1 MALLVVAAGCAIPAE
16 ALAVPPRR
24 LARWGVV
31 PPAGAP
37 GAAPPAAVPAPV
49 VVGPVLRPRR
59 RALLQSG
66 TPAAAGAPSVAG
78 RQPAPAKTPSPAKT
92 PTPAATPP
100 AATAATSGK
109 TTPQQVPNR
118 RPALAPTPAGQP
130 AMAGAAAAQLKL
142 PASTTAESTA
152 FTPEWYAKYPQAW
165 RPTQSPTD
173 WWRAADVA
181 TVTAWLA
188 QPVTAAGNAATDSAA
203 VTAAGGVG
211 DDGLHSVLV
220 LPAGHDNQT
229 AATVADS
236 DWLPLGVFAVTPPEN
251 AKLHTYQQ
259 LAVDRKGVIK
269 GNFYDAIS
277 GTNQPIEGTVDR
289 TTLMASWTVGT
300 NGSRFTAP
308 MRAFTSE
315 PRTVSVA
322 SDGQSQSLAMMPM
335 QRP

>member
-1 MALLVVAAGCAIPAE
+1 MALLVVAASCAVPAE

-31 PPAGAP
+31 PPPGAP
-37 GAAPPAAVPAPV
+37 GVAPPAAVPAPV
-49 VVGPVLRPRR
+49 VVGPILRPRR

-78 RQPAPAKTPSPAKT
+78 RQPAPAKA
-92 PTPAATPP
+92 PTPATAPP
-100 AATAATSGK
+100 AATAAKAGK
-109 TTPQQVPNR
+109 TALQQVPDR

-130 AMAGAAAAQLKL
+130 AVAGAAAAQLTPPTSKTL
-142 PASTTAESTA
+142 DSTA

-188 QPVTAAGNAATDSAA
+188 QPVNAAGNAAIDSTA
-203 VTAAGGVG
+203 VTTAGAVG

-220 LPAGHDNQT
+220 LPAGHDNQ
-229 AATVADS
+229 AAPAAADS
-236 DWLPLGVFAVTPPEN
+236 DWLPLGVFAVAPPEN
-251 AKLHTYQQ
+251 AQPHTYQQ

-322 SDGQSQSLAMMPM
+322 SDGQSRSLALLPM